1 MDESILIE
9 EFPRILELKLPKV
22 IAVLFALTFATVCQA
37 GERPHI
43 GLNGQW
49 DFRLDPQNVGVSEH
63 WFDTQAL
70 FSGSIQVPGSW
81 QAQGYG
87 ERAGMLRHQYAGA
100 AWYRKHVKIPADW
113 NGKLVTLRIGGAH
126 RMTRVFVNGVD
137 FGEHNGFNAPFSFDV
152 TRAIRPGEDN
162 IVALRVENPPFDVKA
177 SPDKQI
183 ATLPV
188 GNLDYIADWGGIYGD
203 VALEATDGT
212 HIVSVLVSSD
222 TEKRIAMFRVGLST
236 NVPVDLSVRVS
247 LPGASSVSNSIRVG
261 PGGETQTTIEVPLPN
276 APLWSPDHP
285 TLLTAKLQLLRD
297 GNEIDSVEQRFGFRQ
312 ITTRGN
318 VLLLN
323 GKPIYLRGYGDDNI
337 EVLNGFP
344 PASPEVCLERMR
356 LAKSFG
362 FNAVR
367 FHSMTPPE
375 CYFNAAD
382 QVGILI
388 MGELPAAYTQF
399 FFAHRDFL
407 REELK
412 GTLLAYRNHPSLLS
426 LAFGNE
432 FNLNW
437 LKSETDRKTMMDA
450 LAEFYALAKQLA
462 PATLIMSNDGFDL
475 RPTDMVSLFGA
486 PPPDRPTVRH
496 EFGGYYGSLP
506 DPGLIDQF
514 TGVMIPEWL
523 ESKRTWIAANKLDS
537 IYTEYL
543 KNSVRLQQLGR
554 KYQIERARADQS
566 ITGYDYWLL
575 VDYPG
580 GTGEGDSWE
589 EGWFDYLWHPKVSA
603 EQGRELNSAVL
614 PMIDAGVDQRTM
626 WSGERKFIGVRISN
640 YGEGAIENGILS
652 WSATSGGVRFDG
664 GELHEVRV
672 PLGAVSDIGQII
684 LHVPQDDLPRKLEL
698 VATINNGSASYTNRW
713 DFWAFPR
720 TTLLGAS
727 TATASQIA
735 STADWGELHRVY
747 PWLRESSDMKSPTL
761 LLITDKLNEVA
772 LSHLRQGGR
781 VMLTMKQRS
790 DSRGI
795 SFLPSSG
802 GAMGTLVSEP
812 SALGNF
818 PNDGFCDL
826 QFYSLLDG
834 TTPIPL
840 DAWPTEL
847 TPIVGAIRTAS
858 GFLSK
863 EKNLSRA
870 GYIFEFR
877 AGGGSLLVTS
887 PGLWDHY
894 DDAHPEAVYL
904 FDRLLRYAS
913 SSSFAPNVAVSDDLL
928 QRLQTQ

>member
-1 MDESILIE
+1 MQ
-9 EFPRILELKLPKV
+9 KM
-22 IAVLFALTFATVCQA
+22 IAVLFALTFAAVCHA

-43 GLNGQW
+43 GLDGNW
-49 DFRLDPQNVGVSEH
+49 DFRLDPQDVGVSEH
-63 WFDTQAL
+63 WFDTQAS
-70 FSGSIQVPGSW
+70 FSETIMVPGAW

-87 ERAGMLRHQYAGA
+87 ERADMLRHQYAGA
-100 AWYRKHVKIPADW
+100 AWYRKHIKIPADW

-137 FGEHNGFNAPFSFDV
+137 LGEHNGFNAPFSFDV
-152 TRAIRPGEDN
+152 TRAIRPGDDN
-162 IVALRVENPPFDVKA
+162 IVALRVENPAFDVKA

-188 GNLDYIADWGGIYGD
+188 GNLDYVANWGGIYGD
-203 VALEATDGT
+203 VEFEAANRT
-212 HIVSVLVSSD
+212 HIDSVLVSSD
-222 TEKRIAMFRVGLST
+222 TEKRIATFRVGLTT
-236 NVPVDLSVRVS
+236 NVPGDLSVRIS
-247 LPGASSVSNSIRVG
+247 LPGAPPVSHDIKVEAN
-261 PGGETQTTIEVPLPN
+261 GETQTAIELPLPN

-285 TLLTAKLQLLRD
+285 DLLTAKIQLLRD
-297 GNEIDSVEQRFGFRQ
+297 GNEIDSTEQRFGFRQ
-312 ITTRGN
+312 ISTRGN
-318 VLLLN
+318 LLLLN
-323 GKPIYLRGYGDDNI
+323 GRPIYLRAYGDDNI
-337 EVLNGFP
+337 EMLNGFP
-344 PASPEVCLERMR
+344 PSSPQVCLERMR

-412 GTLLAYRNHPSLLS
+412 RTLLAYRNHPSLLS

-437 LKSETDRKTMMDA
+437 LKTDSDRKTMMDA
-450 LAEFYALAKQLA
+450 LAEFYGLAKQLA

-475 RPTDMVSLFGA
+475 RPTDMVSVSGA

-496 EFGGYYGSLP
+496 EFGSYYGSLP
-506 DPGLIDQF
+506 DPALIDQF

-523 ESKRTWIAANKLDS
+523 ESKQHWITANKLDS
-537 IYTEYL
+537 FYPDYL
-543 KNSVRLQQLGR
+543 KNSIRLQQLGR
-554 KYQIERARADQS
+554 KFQIERARADHS
-566 ITGYDYWLL
+566 VTGYDYWLL

-614 PMIDAGVDQRTM
+614 PMIDAGVDERTM
-626 WSGERKFIGVRISN
+626 WNGGRKNIGVRISN
-640 YGEGAIENGILS
+640 YGEGAIENGTLS
-652 WSATSGGVRFDG
+652 WSVTSGGVRLDG
-664 GELHEVRV
+664 GELHEVSV
-672 PLGAVSDIGQII
+672 PLGAVTNIGQIT
-684 LHVPQDDLPRKLEL
+684 LHVPQDDQPRKLEL
-698 VATINNGSASYTNRW
+698 VATMSTGSASYTNRW
-713 DFWAFPR
+713 NFWAFPK
-720 TTLLGAS
+720 TTLLAAS
-727 TATASQIA
+727 PATTFQIA
-735 STADWGELHRVY
+735 ASADWRELHRVY
-747 PWLRESSDMKSPTL
+747 PWLRESSGMMSPKT

-781 VMLTMKQRS
+781 VMLTMRQRS
-790 DSRGI
+790 DARGI
-795 SFLPSSG
+795 PFFPSSG
-802 GAMGTLVSEP
+802 GAMGTLISEP
-812 SALGNF
+812 GALGNF

-826 QFYSLLDG
+826 QFYNLMDG
-834 TTPIPL
+834 ASPFPL

-847 TPIVGAIRTAS
+847 TPIVGALRTAS

-863 EKNLSRA
+863 EKSLSRA
-870 GYIFEFR
+870 GYIFEVR

-887 PGLWDHY
+887 PGFWDHY

-904 FDRLLRYAS
+904 LDRLFRYAS
-913 SSSFAPNVAVSDDLL
+913 SDSFAPKVAISDEQL
-928 QRLQTQ
+928 QRLQNP